1 MSSLRERS
9 LGLRTV
15 DELFMTGEERA
26 DEKREKV
33 TDISLSE
40 IDDFPDHPFRVVN
53 DEAMSEMVESI
64 KQQGVLVPAIARKKE
79 DGRYELISGH
89 RRKMACQLAGMETM
103 PVIVR
108 DLDRDAATLIMVD
121 SNLQREVILPSEK
134 AFSYKMRLEAMKR
147 QAGRPQKN
155 STQVG
160 QNFENRTSVQILG
173 EQVGESRNQIQRYIR
188 LALIEAC
195 KAMTSPDA
203 THIGSYRGFNLELS
217 FDTLSKIYVLYLV
230 GDLRHRVELGT
241 DVHGNITR
249 IENAIEAF
257 VQRKEACESQLAT
270 AKEQLEK
277 AKTEVEKPFPQEE
290 ELASKQARLSELNA
304 ALNMD
309 QRDETILDGE
319 PEEPH
324 AEQPTRNN
332 NAR

>member
-155 STQVG
+155 STPVG

-188 LALIEAC
+188 LTELIKPILDMVDEGRIALRPAVELSYLPMEEQKILLSVMESEMATPSTSQALRIRQLSAEGHLTEDSVYAILSEEKPNQKEKYSFQRERLRRYIPDNLPENKVEGYVIEA
-195 KAMTSPDA
+195 
-203 THIGSYRGFNLELS
+203 LEYYS
-217 FDTLSKIYVLYLV
+217 HVQ
-230 GDLRHRVELGT
+230 
-241 DVHGNITR
+241 
-249 IENAIEAF
+249 
-257 VQRKEACESQLAT
+257 QRKA
-270 AKEQLEK
+270 
-277 AKTEVEKPFPQEE
+277 
-290 ELASKQARLSELNA
+290 ASRKNGAR
-304 ALNMD
+304 
-309 QRDETILDGE
+309 
-319 PEEPH
+319 
-324 AEQPTRNN
+324 
-332 NAR
+332 

>member
-1 MSSLRERS
+1 LSSLRERS

-134 AFSYKMRLEAMKR
+134 AFSYKMRLEAMNR
-147 QAGRPQKN
+147 QGQRVDLTSSP
-155 STQVG
+155 VG
-160 QNFENRTSVQILG
+160 TKLRSDAELAKQL
-173 EQVGESRNQIQRYIR
+173 GESRNQIQRYIR
-188 LALIEAC
+188 LTELIKPILDMVDEGRIALRPAVELSYLPIEEQKILHSVMESEVATPSTSQAQRIRQLSAEGHLTEDSVYVILSEAKPNQKEKYSFQRERLRRYIPDNLPENKVEGYVIEA
-195 KAMTSPDA
+195 
-203 THIGSYRGFNLELS
+203 LEYYS
-217 FDTLSKIYVLYLV
+217 HVQ
-230 GDLRHRVELGT
+230 
-241 DVHGNITR
+241 
-249 IENAIEAF
+249 
-257 VQRKEACESQLAT
+257 QRKA
-270 AKEQLEK
+270 
-277 AKTEVEKPFPQEE
+277 
-290 ELASKQARLSELNA
+290 ASRKNGAR
-304 ALNMD
+304 
-309 QRDETILDGE
+309 
-319 PEEPH
+319 
-324 AEQPTRNN
+324 
-332 NAR
+332 

>member
-89 RRKMACQLAGMETM
+89 RRKMACQLAGLETM

-121 SNLQREVILPSEK
+121 SNLQREIILPSEK
-134 AFSYKMRLEAMKR
+134 AFSYIH
-147 QAGRPQKN
+147 
-155 STQVG
+155 
-160 QNFENRTSVQILG
+160 VQHF
-173 EQVGESRNQIQRYIR
+173 
-188 LALIEAC
+188 A
-195 KAMTSPDA
+195 
-203 THIGSYRGFNLELS
+203 
-217 FDTLSKIYVLYLV
+217 
-230 GDLRHRVELGT
+230 RHSSE
-241 DVHGNITR
+241 
-249 IENAIEAF
+249 
-257 VQRKEACESQLAT
+257 
-270 AKEQLEK
+270 EK
-277 AKTEVEKPFPQEE
+277 
-290 ELASKQARLSELNA
+290 
-304 ALNMD
+304 
-309 QRDETILDGE
+309 
-319 PEEPH
+319 
-324 AEQPTRNN
+324 
-332 NAR
+332 

>member
-33 TDISLSE
+33 ADISLSE
-40 IDDFPDHPFRVVN
+40 IDDFPDHPFRVIN
-53 DEAMSEMVESI
+53 DDAMSEMVESI

-155 STQVG
+155 STPVG
-160 QNFENRTSVQILG
+160 QKLENRISVQILG
-173 EQVGESRNQIQRYIR
+173 EQVGESRNQVQRYIR
-188 LALIEAC
+188 LTELINPILNMVDEGRIALRPAVELSYLPIEEQQILLSVMESEVATPSTSQAQRIRQLSAEGHLTEDSVYAILSEEKPNQKEKYSFQRERLRRYIPDNLPENKVEGYVIEA
-195 KAMTSPDA
+195 
-203 THIGSYRGFNLELS
+203 LEYYS
-217 FDTLSKIYVLYLV
+217 HVQ
-230 GDLRHRVELGT
+230 
-241 DVHGNITR
+241 
-249 IENAIEAF
+249 
-257 VQRKEACESQLAT
+257 QRKA
-270 AKEQLEK
+270 
-277 AKTEVEKPFPQEE
+277 
-290 ELASKQARLSELNA
+290 ASRKNGAR
-304 ALNMD
+304 
-309 QRDETILDGE
+309 
-319 PEEPH
+319 
-324 AEQPTRNN
+324 
-332 NAR
+332 

>member
-134 AFSYKMRLEAMKR
+134 AFSYKMRLEAMRRQGKR
-147 QAGRPQKN
+147 PDTTSRP
-155 STQVG
+155 
-160 QNFENRTSVQILG
+160 
-173 EQVGESRNQIQRYIR
+173 VGEKLSVEKVSELSGDSSRQIHRFIRLTDLIKPILDMVDEGRVALRPAVELSYLPIEEQKILLTVMESELATPSTSQAQKIRQLSAEGHLTEDSVYAILSEEKPNQKEKYSFQRERLRRYIPDN
-188 LALIEAC
+188 LPENKVESYVIEA
-195 KAMTSPDA
+195 
-203 THIGSYRGFNLELS
+203 LEYYS
-217 FDTLSKIYVLYLV
+217 HVQ
-230 GDLRHRVELGT
+230 
-241 DVHGNITR
+241 
-249 IENAIEAF
+249 
-257 VQRKEACESQLAT
+257 QRKA
-270 AKEQLEK
+270 
-277 AKTEVEKPFPQEE
+277 
-290 ELASKQARLSELNA
+290 ASRKNGAR
-304 ALNMD
+304 
-309 QRDETILDGE
+309 
-319 PEEPH
+319 
-324 AEQPTRNN
+324 
-332 NAR
+332 

>member
-40 IDDFPDHPFRVVN
+40 IDDFPDHPFRVIN
-53 DEAMSEMVESI
+53 DDAMSEMVESI

-134 AFSYKMRLEAMKR
+134 AFSYKMRLEAMRR
-147 QAGRPQKN
+147 QGERTDLTSGPLVRKLESADILSEKVNESGR
-155 STQVG
+155 
-160 QNFENRTSVQILG
+160 QI
-173 EQVGESRNQIQRYIR
+173 RRYIR
-188 LALIEAC
+188 LTELIKPILDMVDEGRIALRPAVELSYLPIEEQKILLSVMESELATPSTSQAQRIRQLSAEGHLTEDSVYAILSEEKPNQKEKYSFQRERLRRYIPDNLPENKVESYVIEA
-195 KAMTSPDA
+195 
-203 THIGSYRGFNLELS
+203 LEYYS
-217 FDTLSKIYVLYLV
+217 HVQ
-230 GDLRHRVELGT
+230 
-241 DVHGNITR
+241 
-249 IENAIEAF
+249 
-257 VQRKEACESQLAT
+257 QRKA
-270 AKEQLEK
+270 
-277 AKTEVEKPFPQEE
+277 
-290 ELASKQARLSELNA
+290 ASRKNGAR
-304 ALNMD
+304 
-309 QRDETILDGE
+309 
-319 PEEPH
+319 
-324 AEQPTRNN
+324 
-332 NAR
+332 

>member
-40 IDDFPDHPFRVVN
+40 IDDFPDHPFRVIN
-53 DEAMSEMVESI
+53 DDAMSEMVESI

-134 AFSYKMRLEAMKR
+134 AFSYKMRLEAMRR
-147 QAGRPQKN
+147 QGERTDLTSGPLVRKLESADILSEKVNESGR
-155 STQVG
+155 
-160 QNFENRTSVQILG
+160 QI
-173 EQVGESRNQIQRYIR
+173 RRYIR
-188 LALIEAC
+188 LTELIKPILDMVDEGRIALRPAVELSYLPIEEQQILLSVMESEMATPSTSQAQRIRQLSAEGHLTEDSVYAILSEEKPNQKEKYSFQRERLRRYIPDNLPENKVEGYVIEA
-195 KAMTSPDA
+195 
-203 THIGSYRGFNLELS
+203 LEYYS
-217 FDTLSKIYVLYLV
+217 HVQ
-230 GDLRHRVELGT
+230 
-241 DVHGNITR
+241 
-249 IENAIEAF
+249 
-257 VQRKEACESQLAT
+257 QRKA
-270 AKEQLEK
+270 
-277 AKTEVEKPFPQEE
+277 
-290 ELASKQARLSELNA
+290 ASRKNGAR
-304 ALNMD
+304 
-309 QRDETILDGE
+309 
-319 PEEPH
+319 
-324 AEQPTRNN
+324 
-332 NAR
+332 